1 MVPGGVVAADAPKE
15 TYPSDDEDD
24 DDNDDGEGDVAALA
38 ARA

>member
-1 MVPGGVVAADAPKE
+1 MVPGGVAPKE
-15 TYPSDDEDD
+15 TYVVFPPSDDEDD